1 MIIAWIVSFI
11 MRPAGWSC
19 ERWCKEIFFYGAY
32 DLALKVA
39 QRHNENTVQ
48 QHQWWYNI
56 FIGWWSFSI
65 KYFIP
70 WCLWTLMMW
79 NFSADIATDKA
90 GKIIGYGK
98 YHPFWQV
105 MGFIFPFIGLLCFF
119 IPMFMNCA
127 PEKGFDPNAPGFFD
141 KEEDKVHQDVQ
152 DAREKVINEEA
163 AAAAASK
170 EATK

>member
-1 MIIAWIVSFI
+1 MIIAWIVSFV
-11 MRPAGWSC
+11 MRPAGFSA

-39 QRHNENTVQ
+39 QRHNENTAQ
-48 QHQWWYNI
+48 QHQWWYNL
-56 FIGWWSFSI
+56 FIGWWAFSI

-79 NFSADIATDKA
+79 NFSADIATDKT

-98 YHPFWQV
+98 YHPVWQI
-105 MGFIFPFIGLLCFF
+105 MGFLFPLIGLLCFF

-127 PEKGFDPNAPGFFD
+127 PEKDFDPNAPGFFD
-141 KEEDKVHQDVQ
+141 KEEDKAHQDV
-152 DAREKVINEEA
+152 
-163 AAAAASK
+163 
-170 EATK
+170 